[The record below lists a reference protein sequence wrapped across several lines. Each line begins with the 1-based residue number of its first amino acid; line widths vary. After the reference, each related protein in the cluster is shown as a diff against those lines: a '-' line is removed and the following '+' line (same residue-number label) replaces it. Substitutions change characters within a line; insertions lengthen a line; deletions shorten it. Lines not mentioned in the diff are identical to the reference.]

1 MKLRKS
7 TLSLLILTLVMSLS
21 LGGCQAEKSSGSNV
35 KLDESMVAS
44 VNGSTITVE
53 AFDKSF
59 ALVEKS
65 YNDLYGET
73 IWTTEVE
80 GKTVKQLVKEEIL
93 ENLILESLIVNFVNE
108 TGFKV
113 ETADVEDSYLKFEE
127 ALAQNDEAKTFY
139 AENGLDEAFIKEE
152 IKSQLLNQEFKR
164 IVGEEVSLNEEKLNE
179 LYDTYTVQVKA
190 SHILVESQDLAD
202 ELKAKIDGGEEFA
215 VLASENSKDP
225 GSAVNG
231 GSLGYFPRNVMVPE
245 FEQVAF
251 SSEVG
256 SVSIPVKSQFGF
268 HIIKVDDKL
277 TISDMIKNGSADSE
291 IELYKSSI
299 VDNMAEEAYESK
311 LIEFKDQAE
320 IVKNEKLLKNK

>member
-7 TLSLLILTLVMSLS
+7 TLSLLILTLVMSII

-44 VNGSTITVE
+44 VNGNIITAE

-93 ENLILESLIVNFVNE
+93 ENLILESLIVEFVND

-113 ETADVEDSYLKFEE
+113 EMVDVEESYLKFEE
-127 ALAQNDEAKTFY
+127 ALDQDGEVKEFY
-139 AENGLDEAFIKEE
+139 AENGLNESFIKQE
-152 IKSQLLNQEFKR
+152 IEAQLLNQEFKR
-164 IVGEEVSLNEEKLNE
+164 IVSEEVSLNEEKLNE
-179 LYDTYTVQVKA
+179 LYDTYTVQVNA
-190 SHILVESQDLAD
+190 SHILVDSKELAD
-202 ELKAKIDGGEEFA
+202 ELKTKIDAGEDFSA
-215 VLASENSKDP
+215 LASENSKDP

-256 SVSIPVKSQFGF
+256 AVSVPVKSQFGY

-277 TISDMIKNGSADSE
+277 TINDMIKNGSTDSE

-299 VDNMAEEAYESK
+299 VDNMSKEAYELK
-311 LIEFKDQAE
+311 IMEFKDQAI
-320 IVKNEKLLKNK
+320 IVKNEGLLKN

>member
-7 TLSLLILTLVMSLS
+7 TLSLLILTLIMGLI
-21 LGGCQAEKSSGSNV
+21 LGGCQAEKNSGSNL
-35 KLDESMVAS
+35 KLDENMVAS
-44 VNGSTITVE
+44 VNGNEITAE
-53 AFDKSF
+53 AFNKSF

-93 ENLILESLIVNFVNE
+93 ENLIVESLIVSYVND
-108 TGFKV
+108 TGYKV
-113 ETADVEDSYLKFEE
+113 EVADVDESYVKFEE
-127 ALAQNDEAKTFY
+127 ALNQNEEAKTFY
-139 AENGLDEAFIKEE
+139 AENGLDESFIKQE
-152 IKSQLLNQEFKR
+152 IEAQLLNQEFKR
-164 IVGEEVSLNEEKLNE
+164 IVSEEVSLNEEKLNE
-179 LYDTYTVQVKA
+179 LYDTYTVQVNA
-190 SHILVESQDLAD
+190 SHILVDSAELAD
-202 ELKAKIDGGEEFA
+202 ELKTKLDAGEDFA
-215 VLASENSKDP
+215 ALASENSKDP

-251 SSEVG
+251 SSEIG
-256 SVSIPVKSQFGF
+256 AVSAPVQSQFGF

-277 TISDMIKNGSADSE
+277 TISDMIKNGSTDSE

-299 VDNMAEEAYESK
+299 VDDMARDAYEAK
-311 LIEFKDQAE
+311 LIDFKEEAE
-320 IVKNEKLLKNK
+320 IVRNDEVLKK

>member
-7 TLSLLILTLVMSLS
+7 TLSLLILTLVMGLI
-21 LGGCQAEKSSGSNV
+21 LGGCQAEKNNGSDV

-44 VNGSTITVE
+44 VNGNTITVE

-127 ALAQNDEAKTFY
+127 ALAENDEAKTFY
-139 AENGLDEAFIKEE
+139 AENGLDEAFIKQE
-152 IKSQLLNQEFKR
+152 IEAQLLNQEFKR
-164 IVGEEVSLNEEKLNE
+164 IVSEEVSLNEEKLNE
-179 LYDTYTVQVKA
+179 LYDTYTVQVNA
-190 SHILVESQDLAD
+190 SHILVDSQELAD
-202 ELKAKIDGGEEFA
+202 ELKAKIDGGEDFA
-215 VLASENSKDP
+215 ALASENSKDP

-251 SSEVG
+251 NSEVG
-256 SVSIPVKSQFGF
+256 AVSIPVESQFGF

-277 TISDMIKNGSADSE
+277 TISDMIKNGSTDSE

-299 VDNMAEEAYESK
+299 VDNMAKEAYESK
-311 LIEFKDQAE
+311 LVEFKEQAE
-320 IVKNEKLLKNK
+320 IVKNEKLLKN